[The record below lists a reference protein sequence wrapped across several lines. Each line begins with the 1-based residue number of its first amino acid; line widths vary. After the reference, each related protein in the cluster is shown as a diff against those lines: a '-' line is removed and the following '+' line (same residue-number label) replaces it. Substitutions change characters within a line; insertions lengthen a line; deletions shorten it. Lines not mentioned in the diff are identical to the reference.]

1 MEFCLS
7 LQCRGQEEHE
17 RGSRRAW
24 GLPREAQIA
33 PSPPPP
39 PGTLVWW
46 PAKLKAQLSTLTHQG
61 A

>member
-1 MEFCLS
+1 M
-7 LQCRGQEEHE
+7 RGAAGGPGGCPEKLRSH
-17 RGSRRAW
+17 
-24 GLPREAQIA
+24 P
-33 PSPPPP
+33 PPPPP